1 MKSKLM
7 VFTSIFIALLLIYL
21 LSPTQKF
28 TKKNIEVNSITF
40 REYRDVI
47 KRNCSSCHDY
57 YLEMSEE
64 QWVESNLVTPSSPA
78 QSRVYSAIRG
88 SNVGGD
94 EDMPPKKSISKD
106 DLETVKTWIH
116 DLKKYSNKFS
126 ISKKEH
132 LEIKFSKNKELT
144 PIEVFERCFIQIAGK
159 RPSRRDPLYKKV
171 KQDQL
176 KPSKAC
182 LLALQESSFLAEN
195 RNISKDTSQS
205 IRDNF
210 HRFFTSWYSNYSYYR
225 AGATFLTHDIH
236 PRDSSALLMSYVLW
250 KNKPFKD
257 ILLTEGTLQAIRKSN
272 SKNNT
277 HLFFESPLEIR
288 EFEQYRYGDTKKK
301 GLSRNWSPKW
311 LPRGEIVDIVKKESF
326 QKTPWYVNRDMNVF
340 LFKSP
345 LTLDKDLVGANT
357 TQAYILNNMG
367 RDPGEI
373 NNGGLVI
380 PRTWSRKVLNDFLC
394 RDLPAVRIEDTVK
407 YVQRDSKIKF
417 RSKSSCMQ
425 CHTTIDPMAGVIRNS
440 QAVYTSSAGDSS
452 IHIRYFKVSEPKSNN
467 LLTDVDRKFHLRPP
481 TGRFIYRNNNGNLI
495 DQEFNNIHE
504 LNKIIIS
511 SDDFYQCATKK
522 VLYYMTGIDIN
533 LEDNIFNKDLDKR
546 STYLLSVLKDL
557 SEKFKKSGDM
567 KLLIYDIINT
577 DLYQQEDFGGLR

>member
-7 VFTSIFIALLLIYL
+7 VFTSFSIALLLIYL

-28 TKKNIEVNSITF
+28 TKKNVEVNSITF

-78 QSRVYSAIRG
+78 QSRIYSAIRG

-116 DLKKYSNKFS
+116 DLKKYSDKFS
-126 ISKKEH
+126 ISKKENQ
-132 LEIKFSKNKELT
+132 EIKFSKNKELT

-159 RPSRRDPLYKKV
+159 RPSRRDSLYKRV

-250 KNKPFKD
+250 KNKPFRD

-301 GLSRNWSPKW
+301 GLSRNWSPRW
-311 LPRGEIVDIVKKESF
+311 LPRGEIVDIVKKEKF

-425 CHTTIDPMAGVIRNS
+425 CHTTIDPMAGAIRNS

-467 LLTDVDRKFHLRPP
+467 LLPDVDRKFHLRPP

-504 LNKIIIS
+504 LNKIIVN

-533 LEDNIFNKDLDKR
+533 LEDDIFNKDLDKR

-557 SEKFKKSGDM
+557 SGKFKKSGDM

-577 DLYQQEDFGGLR
+577 DLYQQEDFGGLK